1 MYNTH
6 EKIPL
11 NVKNMGWYHNIMMS
25 QYIHVMSQNILSQKT
40 KIKNKTKN
48 KKQNRFLRGFS
59 REKKFWVKFDAKKD
73 SMAHFLS
80 KNA

>member
-40 KIKNKTKN
+40 KLKNKTKT

-59 REKKFWVKFDAKKD
+59 RGKKGGIAPLDTIFEDFVYFLKK
-73 SMAHFLS
+73 
-80 KNA
+80 